1 MRVANPGIAPF
12 IRELSFRQTQQ
23 RNTSGSIVTTSL
35 VPASFATKQVF
46 GLTPN
51 PLEKDTDD

>member
-1 MRVANPGIAPF
+1 VANPGIAPF

-51 PLEKDTDD
+51 SLEKDTDD